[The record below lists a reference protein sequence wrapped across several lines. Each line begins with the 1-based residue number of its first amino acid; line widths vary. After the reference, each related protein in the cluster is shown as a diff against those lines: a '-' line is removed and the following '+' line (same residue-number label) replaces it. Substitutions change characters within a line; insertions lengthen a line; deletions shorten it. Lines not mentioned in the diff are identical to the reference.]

1 MEALFYQFNKLSN
14 IIIIFLILIITTG
27 ITLYFKVKSFKG
39 TEKEI
44 KLYGMLMGMNRMDII
59 ILAMQIIQ
67 AIAFEY
73 SAIVKQVD
81 IKLYAVLLVITS
93 GFYILYRLRSFLFEI
108 INLAM
113 QVVAMYLNKTLYQY
127 SIETESNTFIQ
138 ALQIILSTFMILYA
152 IYAFITHLDGIIKQN
167 KNVRRNTSEKK

>member
-14 IIIIFLILIITTG
+14 IIIIFLILIMTIG
-27 ITLYFKVKSFKG
+27 ITLFFKVKKFKG

-67 AIAFEY
+67 AIAFGY
-73 SAIVKQVD
+73 AAIVKQVD

-127 SIETESNTFIQ
+127 SI
-138 ALQIILSTFMILYA
+138 
-152 IYAFITHLDGIIKQN
+152 
-167 KNVRRNTSEKK
+167 